1 MAVTTSGF
9 FFDIFQNLGS
19 DKRWQLLSGQ
29 YAIDDFRRNTRRFM
43 VAFQNR
49 PGGAPG
55 QPERFGLLLERDN
68 SGGDENL
75 FKLSDLGR
83 LSPLRFRAG
92 LLAT

>member
-1 MAVTTSGF
+1 
-9 FFDIFQNLGS
+9 
-19 DKRWQLLSGQ
+19 
-29 YAIDDFRRNTRRFM
+29 M